1 MWASHWVGLG
11 RVLRRAGVAVDS
23 ARMALGLQALTLID
37 VSQRDDV
44 CHALE
49 ATWLSQAED
58 IPIFHAVFDAYWV
71 ALSQLPAPDDATL
84 GLPLAMAETQT
95 LQDRLYQ
102 RVQDA
107 LADIQPAPSMR
118 LQPVKPHDETQAE
131 HVVASAVQR
140 LKHADFQSLS
150 ADEFAQLQHQVQTLR
165 MRWPTVAGRR
175 WRSGARGTRLDWP
188 RLLRTAARQGGEV
201 LALPRRR
208 RREQALPVLV
218 LLDVSGSME
227 RYARMQ
233 LAFLH
238 HQTQGM
244 RRAVFAF
251 GTHLSDLRAAF
262 ALRDTDDMLHAVS
275 RGVTDFGGGTRLG
288 ESLASLRQQYPH
300 VLVGRRTLVLLITD
314 GLDTG
319 EPAQLQEAVQ
329 WLKRHCRSLL
339 WLNPLLRFD
348 GYQPLARGPQVLA
361 RHADAQVAIH
371 SLARMETLA
380 QGIEQLLKH

>member
-1 MWASHWVGLG
+1 MWVSHGVGLG

-37 VSQRDDV
+37 VSQRDQV

-49 ATWLSQAED
+49 ATWLSRAED
-58 IPIFHAVFDAYWV
+58 IPVFEAVFDAYW
-71 ALSQLPAPDDATL
+71 ARLSQSSTSDNTAP
-84 GLPLAMAETQT
+84 GVPLAMTQT
-95 LQDRLYQ
+95 QPVRQ

-107 LADIQPAPSMR
+107 LAQIQPAPSMA
-118 LQPVKPHDETQAE
+118 LHPAAPSAQAE
-131 HVVASAVQR
+131 HTVASAVHR
-140 LKHADFQSLS
+140 LRHADFQTLS
-150 ADEFAQLQHQVQTLR
+150 ADELAQLQRHMQTLHIP
-165 MRWPTVAGRR
+165 WPTVPGRR

-201 LALPRRR
+201 LALPMRR

-218 LLDVSGSME
+218 LLDVSGSMA

-238 HQTQGM
+238 HHTPRD

-275 RGVTDFGGGTRLG
+275 GRVADFGGGTRVG
-288 ESLASLRQQYPH
+288 ESLAALRRHHPQ
-300 VLVGRRTLVLLITD
+300 VLMGRRTLVLLITD

-319 EPAQLQEAVQ
+319 EPAELEQEVQ

-339 WLNPLLRFD
+339 WLNPLLRYE
-348 GYQPLARGPQVLA
+348 GYEPLARGSQVLA

-371 SLARMETLA
+371 SLARLENLA
-380 QGIEQLLKH
+380 QGLGQLLKH

>member
-1 MWASHWVGLG
+1 MWVSHGVGLG
-11 RVLRRAGVAVDS
+11 RVLRRAGVPVDS

-37 VSQRDDV
+37 VSKRHEV
-44 CHALE
+44 CDALE
-49 ATWLSQAED
+49 ATWLSRAED
-58 IPIFHAVFDAYWV
+58 IPVFHAVFDAYWA
-71 ALSQLPAPDDATL
+71 ALSQSQASDDASQ
-84 GLPLAMAETQT
+84 GLPLSLAEAKPS
-95 LQDRLYQ
+95 RQ

-107 LADIQPAPSMR
+107 LADMQAAPAMR
-118 LQPVKPHDETQAE
+118 LHPVKPQEEAQAANLM
-131 HVVASAVQR
+131 ASAMQR
-140 LKHADFQSLS
+140 LKHADFQTLS
-150 ADEFAQLQHQVQTLR
+150 ADELAQLQHQLQTLR

-175 WRSGARGTRLDWP
+175 WRAGARGSRLDWP

-201 LALPRRR
+201 LALPRRQ

-238 HQTQGM
+238 HHTPRGK
-244 RRAVFAF
+244 RAVFAF

-275 RGVTDFGGGTRLG
+275 QHVADFGGGTRLG
-288 ESLASLRQQYPH
+288 ESLAALRQQYSQM
-300 VLVGRRTLVLLITD
+300 LVGRRTLVLLITD

-319 EPAQLQEAVQ
+319 EPAQLQEEVA

-361 RHADAQVAIH
+361 RYADAQVAIH
-371 SLARMETLA
+371 SLARLENLA
-380 QGIEQLLKH
+380 QGLGQLLKH

>member
-1 MWASHWVGLG
+1 MWVSHGVGLG

-37 VSQRDDV
+37 VSQRDQV

-49 ATWLSQAED
+49 ATWLSRAED
-58 IPIFHAVFDAYWV
+58 IPVFEAVFDAYWAMV
-71 ALSQLPAPDDATL
+71 SQSSTADDATQ
-84 GLPLAMAETQT
+84 GLPLSMA
-95 LQDRLYQ
+95 LCADDNPRLRQ

-107 LADIQPAPSMR
+107 LADLQTTTSPQLHPIAP
-118 LQPVKPHDETQAE
+118 QAQAE
-131 HVVASAVQR
+131 HAVASAVQR

-150 ADEFAQLQHQVQTLR
+150 ADELAQLQHGVQALR

-175 WRSGARGTRLDWP
+175 WRSGARGSRLDWP

-208 RREQALPVLV
+208 RREQDLPVLV

-238 HQTQGM
+238 HQTPRGK
-244 RRAVFAF
+244 RAVFAF

-262 ALRDTDDMLHAVS
+262 TLRDTDDMLHAVS
-275 RGVTDFGGGTRLG
+275 QHVADFGGGTRLG
-288 ESLASLRQQYPH
+288 ESLATLRQQYSQ

-319 EPAQLQEAVQ
+319 EPAQLQEEVA

-371 SLARMETLA
+371 SLARLENLA
-380 QGIEQLLKH
+380 QGLGQLLKH

>member
-23 ARMALGLQALTLID
+23 SRIALGLQALTLID

-58 IPIFHAVFDAYWV
+58 LPIFHAVFDAYWA
-71 ALSQLPAPDDATL
+71 ALRQSTSPDALTL
-84 GLPLAMAETQT
+84 GLPLGQPEPASGK
-95 LQDRLYQ
+95 Q

-107 LADIQPAPSMR
+107 LAE
-118 LQPVKPHDETQAE
+118 LQPEPAMSLRPVDPQSQAAKLA
-131 HVVASAVQR
+131 ASDVQG
-140 LKHADFQSLS
+140 LKQADFQSLS
-150 ADEFAQLQHQVQTLR
+150 ADEFAQLQRQVQSLR

-175 WRSGARGTRLDWP
+175 WRAGSRGARLDWP

-208 RREQALPVLV
+208 RREQPLPVLV
-218 LLDVSGSME
+218 LLDVSGSMA

-238 HQTQGM
+238 AQTQRGQ
-244 RRAVFAF
+244 RAVFAF
-251 GTHLSDLRAAF
+251 GTHLTDLRSAF
-262 ALRDTDDMLHAVS
+262 ALRDTDDMLQAVN
-275 RGVTDFGGGTRLG
+275 RQVADFGGGTRLG
-288 ESLASLRQQYPH
+288 ASLATLRQQHPQ
-300 VLVGRRTLVLLITD
+300 VLIGRRTVVLLITD

-319 EPAQLQEAVQ
+319 EPAQLREEVQ
-329 WLKRHCRSLL
+329 WLKRRCRSLL
-339 WLNPLLRFD
+339 WLNPLLRFE
-348 GYQPLARGPQVLA
+348 GYEPLARGPQVLA
-361 RHADAQVAIH
+361 RHADAHVAIH
-371 SLARMETLA
+371 NLARMETLA
-380 QGIEQLLKH
+380 QGLTQLLKH

>member
-23 ARMALGLQALTLID
+23 SRIALGLQALTLID

-58 IPIFHAVFDAYWV
+58 LPIFHAVFDAYWA
-71 ALSQLPAPDDATL
+71 ALRQSTSPDALTL
-84 GLPLAMAETQT
+84 GLPLGQPEPASGK
-95 LQDRLYQ
+95 Q

-107 LADIQPAPSMR
+107 LAE
-118 LQPVKPHDETQAE
+118 LQAE
-131 HVVASAVQR
+131 PAMSLRPADPQSQAAKLAASDVQG
-140 LKHADFQSLS
+140 LKQADFQSLS
-150 ADEFAQLQHQVQTLR
+150 ADEFAQLQRQVQSLR

-175 WRSGARGTRLDWP
+175 WRAGSRGTRLDWP

-208 RREQALPVLV
+208 RREQPLPVLV
-218 LLDVSGSME
+218 LLDVSGSMA

-238 HQTQGM
+238 AQTQRGQ
-244 RRAVFAF
+244 RAVFAF
-251 GTHLSDLRAAF
+251 GTHLTDLRSAF
-262 ALRDTDDMLHAVS
+262 ALRDTDDMLQAVN
-275 RGVTDFGGGTRLG
+275 RQVADFGGGTRLG
-288 ESLASLRQQYPH
+288 ASLATLRQQHPQ
-300 VLVGRRTLVLLITD
+300 VLVGRRTVVLLITD

-319 EPAQLQEAVQ
+319 EPAQLREEVQ

-339 WLNPLLRFD
+339 WLNPLLRFE
-348 GYQPLARGPQVLA
+348 GYEPLARGPQVLA
-361 RHADAQVAIH
+361 RHADAHVAIH
-371 SLARMETLA
+371 NLARMETLA
-380 QGIEQLLKH
+380 QGLTQLLKH

>member
-1 MWASHWVGLG
+1 MWVSHGVGLG

-37 VSQRDDV
+37 IAQRDQV

-49 ATWLSQAED
+49 ATWLSRAED
-58 IPIFHAVFDAYWV
+58 IPIFHAVFDAYWA
-71 ALSQLPAPDDATL
+71 ALSQPSTSADAP
-84 GLPLAMAETQT
+84 GMPLAMAEPPAT
-95 LQDRLYQ
+95 RQ

-107 LADIQPAPSMR
+107 LAELQAAPSMT
-118 LQPVKPHDETQAE
+118 LHPVEPDTQAE
-131 HVVASAVQR
+131 HLVASAVQR
-140 LKHADFQSLS
+140 LKHADFQTLS
-150 ADEFAQLQHQVQTLR
+150 ADELAQLQQHVQSLR

-175 WRSGARGTRLDWP
+175 WRSGARGARLDWP
-188 RLLRTAARQGGEV
+188 RVLRTAARQGGEV
-201 LALPRRR
+201 VDLPRQRR
-208 RREQALPVLV
+208 RAQALPVLV
-218 LLDVSGSME
+218 LLDVSGSMA

-238 HQTQGM
+238 QHTPRG

-262 ALRDTDDMLHAVS
+262 ALRDSDDMLQAVS
-275 RGVTDFGGGTRLG
+275 QRVADFGGGTRLG
-288 ESLASLRQQYPH
+288 ASLAALRQQHPQ
-300 VLVGRRTLVLLITD
+300 VLVGRRTVVLLITD

-319 EPAQLQEAVQ
+319 EPAALQEELQ
-329 WLKRHCRSLL
+329 WLKRHCRSVL

-361 RHADAQVAIH
+361 RFADAQVPIHNLAHLDTLAH
-371 SLARMETLA
+371 SL
-380 QGIEQLLKH
+380 GHLLKH

>member
-1 MWASHWVGLG
+1 MWVSHGVGLG

-37 VSQRDDV
+37 VSQRDQV
-44 CHALE
+44 CHALQ
-49 ATWLSQAED
+49 ATWLSRAED
-58 IPIFHAVFDAYWV
+58 IPVFEAVFDAYWAMV
-71 ALSQLPAPDDATL
+71 SQSSTADDSSQ
-84 GLPLAMAETQT
+84 GLPLSMA
-95 LQDRLYQ
+95 LSVDDNPPLRQ

-107 LADIQPAPSMR
+107 LAQIQPAPSMA
-118 LQPVKPHDETQAE
+118 LHPVAPPAQVE
-131 HVVASAVQR
+131 HTVASAVHR
-140 LKHADFQSLS
+140 LRHADFQTLS
-150 ADEFAQLQHQVQTLR
+150 ADELAQLQRHLQTLHIP
-165 MRWPTVAGRR
+165 WPTVPGRR

-201 LALPRRR
+201 LALPMRR

-238 HQTQGM
+238 HHTPRGK
-244 RRAVFAF
+244 RAVFAF
-251 GTHLSDLRAAF
+251 GTHLTDLRAAF

-275 RGVTDFGGGTRLG
+275 QHVADFGGGTRLG
-288 ESLASLRQQYPH
+288 ESLAALRQQYSQ

-319 EPAQLQEAVQ
+319 EPEQLQEEVA

-371 SLARMETLA
+371 SLARLENLA
-380 QGIEQLLKH
+380 QGLGQLLKH

>member
-23 ARMALGLQALTLID
+23 SRIALGLQALTLID

-58 IPIFHAVFDAYWV
+58 LPIFHAVFDAYWA
-71 ALSQLPAPDDATL
+71 ALRQSTSPDALTL
-84 GLPLAMAETQT
+84 GLPLGQPEPASGK
-95 LQDRLYQ
+95 Q
-102 RVQDA
+102 RVHDA
-107 LADIQPAPSMR
+107 LAE
-118 LQPVKPHDETQAE
+118 LQAE
-131 HVVASAVQR
+131 PAMSLRPADPQSQAAKLAASDVQG
-140 LKHADFQSLS
+140 LKQADFQSLS
-150 ADEFAQLQHQVQTLR
+150 ADEFAQLQRQVQSLR

-175 WRSGARGTRLDWP
+175 WRAGSRGTRLDWP

-208 RREQALPVLV
+208 RREQPLPVLV
-218 LLDVSGSME
+218 LLDVSGSMA

-238 HQTQGM
+238 AQTQRGQ
-244 RRAVFAF
+244 RAVFAF
-251 GTHLSDLRAAF
+251 GTHLTDLRSAF
-262 ALRDTDDMLHAVS
+262 ALRDTDDMLQAVN
-275 RGVTDFGGGTRLG
+275 RQVADFGGGTRLG
-288 ESLASLRQQYPH
+288 ASLATLRQQHPQ
-300 VLVGRRTLVLLITD
+300 VLVGRRTVVLLITD

-319 EPAQLQEAVQ
+319 EPAQLREEVQ

-339 WLNPLLRFD
+339 WLNPLLRFE
-348 GYQPLARGPQVLA
+348 GYEPLARGPQVLA
-361 RHADAQVAIH
+361 RHADAHVAIH
-371 SLARMETLA
+371 NLARMETLA
-380 QGIEQLLKH
+380 QGLTQLLKH

>member
-23 ARMALGLQALTLID
+23 SRIALGLQALTLID

-58 IPIFHAVFDAYWV
+58 LPIFHAVFDAYWA
-71 ALSQLPAPDDATL
+71 ALRQSTSPDALTL
-84 GLPLAMAETQT
+84 GLPLGQPESTT
-95 LQDRLYQ
+95 GKQ

-107 LADIQPAPSMR
+107 LAE
-118 LQPVKPHDETQAE
+118 LQPEPAMSLRPADPQSQAAKLA
-131 HVVASAVQR
+131 ASDVQG
-140 LKHADFQSLS
+140 LKQADFQSLS
-150 ADEFAQLQHQVQTLR
+150 ADEFAQLQRQVQSLR

-175 WRSGARGTRLDWP
+175 WRAGSRGARLDWP

-208 RREQALPVLV
+208 RREQPLPVLV
-218 LLDVSGSME
+218 LLDVSGSMA

-238 HQTQGM
+238 AQTQRGQ
-244 RRAVFAF
+244 RAVFAF
-251 GTHLSDLRAAF
+251 GTHLTDLRSAF
-262 ALRDTDDMLHAVS
+262 ALRDTDDMLQAVN
-275 RGVTDFGGGTRLG
+275 RQVADFGGGTRLG
-288 ESLASLRQQYPH
+288 ASLATLRQQHPQ
-300 VLVGRRTLVLLITD
+300 VLVGRRTVVLLITD

-319 EPAQLQEAVQ
+319 EPAQLREEVQ
-329 WLKRHCRSLL
+329 WLKRRCRSLL
-339 WLNPLLRFD
+339 WLNPLLRFE
-348 GYQPLARGPQVLA
+348 GYEPLARGPQVLA
-361 RHADAQVAIH
+361 RHADAHVAIH
-371 SLARMETLA
+371 NLARMETLA
-380 QGIEQLLKH
+380 QGLTQLLKH

>member
-23 ARMALGLQALTLID
+23 SRIALGLQALTLID

-49 ATWLSQAED
+49 ATWLSQAEHL
-58 IPIFHAVFDAYWV
+58 PIFHAVFDAYWA
-71 ALSQLPAPDDATL
+71 ALRQSTSPDALTL
-84 GLPLAMAETQT
+84 GLPLGQPEPASGK
-95 LQDRLYQ
+95 Q

-107 LADIQPAPSMR
+107 LAELHAEPAMR
-118 LQPVKPHDETQAE
+118 LRPADPQSQAAKLA
-131 HVVASAVQR
+131 ASDVQG
-140 LKHADFQSLS
+140 LKQADFQSLS
-150 ADEFAQLQHQVQTLR
+150 ADEFAQLQRQVQSLR

-175 WRSGARGTRLDWP
+175 WRAGSRGARLDWP

-208 RREQALPVLV
+208 RREQPLPVLV
-218 LLDVSGSME
+218 LLDVSGSMA

-238 HQTQGM
+238 AQTQRGQ
-244 RRAVFAF
+244 RAVFAF
-251 GTHLSDLRAAF
+251 GTHLTDLRSAF
-262 ALRDTDDMLHAVS
+262 ALRDTDDMLQAVN
-275 RGVTDFGGGTRLG
+275 RQVADFGGGTRLG
-288 ESLASLRQQYPH
+288 ASLATLRQQHPQ
-300 VLVGRRTLVLLITD
+300 VLVGRRTVVLLITD

-319 EPAQLQEAVQ
+319 EPAQLREEVQ

-339 WLNPLLRFD
+339 WLNPLLRFE
-348 GYQPLARGPQVLA
+348 GYEPLARGPQVLA
-361 RHADAQVAIH
+361 HHADAHVAIH
-371 SLARMETLA
+371 NLARMETLA
-380 QGIEQLLKH
+380 QGLTQLLKH

>member
-1 MWASHWVGLG
+1 MWVSHGVGLG

-37 VSQRDDV
+37 MSQRDQV
-44 CHALE
+44 CHALQ
-49 ATWLSQAED
+49 ATWLSRAED
-58 IPIFHAVFDAYWV
+58 IPVFEAVFDAYWAMV
-71 ALSQLPAPDDATL
+71 SQSSTADDSSQ
-84 GLPLAMAETQT
+84 GLPLSMA
-95 LQDRLYQ
+95 LSVDDNPPLRQ

-107 LADIQPAPSMR
+107 LADLQTTPLPQLHPIAP
-118 LQPVKPHDETQAE
+118 QAQAE
-131 HVVASAVQR
+131 HAVASAVQR

-150 ADEFAQLQHQVQTLR
+150 ADELTQLQHGVQALR
-165 MRWPTVAGRR
+165 MRWPAVPGRR
-175 WRSGARGTRLDWP
+175 WRAGARGSRLDWP

-201 LALPRRR
+201 LALPRRQ

-238 HQTQGM
+238 HQTQRGQ
-244 RRAVFAF
+244 RALFAF
-251 GTHLSDLRAAF
+251 GTHLSDLRSAF
-262 ALRDTDDMLHAVS
+262 ALRDTDDMLQAVS
-275 RGVTDFGGGTRLG
+275 RSVADFGGGTRLG
-288 ESLASLRQQYPH
+288 ESLAALRQQHPQ

-319 EPAQLQEAVQ
+319 EPAQLAQEVQ

-348 GYQPLARGPQVLA
+348 GYEPLARGPQVLA
-361 RHADAQVAIH
+361 RYADAQVAIH
-371 SLARMETLA
+371 NLARMETLA
-380 QGIEQLLKH
+380 EGLAQLLKH